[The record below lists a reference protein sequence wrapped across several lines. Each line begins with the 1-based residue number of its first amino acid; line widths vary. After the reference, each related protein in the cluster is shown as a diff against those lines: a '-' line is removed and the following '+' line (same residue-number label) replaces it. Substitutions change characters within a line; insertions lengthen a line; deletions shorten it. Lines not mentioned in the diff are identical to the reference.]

1 MGSLSERLAEIL
13 APRYRVLGEIGA
25 GGMSRVFQAEDAT
38 LDRLVAIKVLR
49 PELATAV
56 GSERFLRE
64 ARALAAVSH
73 PNIVAI
79 HECDSAGGLQYYVM
93 DFVDAPTLRDRLV
106 GTGALPRD
114 EAIRL
119 GADLLSALVAT
130 HASGRVHRD
139 VKPGNIFV
147 CPDRALLTDFGISK
161 ELAGADTTVTAAG
174 SPGTPAYMSPE
185 QLAGGEATVRS
196 DLYSAGMAIYEAFT
210 GRRWASYQPPAQAD
224 WSGVPLR
231 LRSVLSRALDP
242 DPERRWSDADV
253 FLRAFRRAF
262 GRRSVGLRA
271 AVLLFGALS
280 MYLVW
285 QVWPRPL
292 PPAAAD
298 LSVLP
303 CSSPGVDPEV
313 ARYARSYATTQLDAL
328 RDVRVLSERQTLS
341 SWERHRDALERE
353 DWTAWSEALGVD
365 WVTECRIS
373 EANGAWLVTAI
384 LHEGQG
390 SEGPHRQ
397 SVKSGDTIGAGQ
409 ALFHVVLEG
418 MGGAGLTRVSQDE
431 AGVLR
436 AYSADAILS
445 FLEGKRSFRE
455 DALRDAVGLFSQA
468 IALEPDFALA
478 EWYLAEA
485 QRWLAHAAVEVDLEE
500 LHRTGS
506 AKLPVRDS
514 MLLAARIAPYEEK
527 LERLREA
534 AVRFPEEAYPTLLYA
549 DEMYHRGGL
558 WGEPIDSAVAL
569 FAVAVRKDST
579 LAPAVEHLT
588 QALIRLGREEPAAR
602 SLALLDAVSGQPDQH
617 DVDYCSVWGQ
627 AFRERFSDPAE
638 ARAGFADLVSGFGPA
653 GSPEWV
659 ANTLEFLRIGC
670 RWVRYVELPA
680 GQEMLGDRLVSI
692 AREIRSPDDAA
703 NGMLAMGLGRLGQGR
718 IRDGLLAFDT
728 IRAFTDDVDAR
739 LQAAEWRVLPRA
751 LGLEGFS
758 APEAEIGVQALIGV
772 WRDAE
777 ATPDQRRRAAFGIAA
792 HELRSAP
799 GSSGSSWMDSLSR
812 LDQRLEDPPAWD
824 ATAGLNALELG
835 GRGEAEEALRRADA
849 LVHYDSLALERYP
862 FSRAFVY
869 WLRAE
874 WQAAAGDT
882 ISALRTLYWH
892 ENTDL
897 EEGTAPGIAQ
907 AAEID
912 AAFGVHAR
920 SLSVKL
926 ASLLPVDARGAGLP
940 ICDLIRSRAG
950 DALRLWPDP
959 DPALRPLR
967 ARVARELESAER
979 RCAP

>member
-1 MGSLSERLAEIL
+1 MSSLSVRLAETV
-13 APRYRVLGEIGA
+13 APRYRVFGEIGA
-25 GGMSRVFQAEDAT
+25 GGMSRVFQAEDTT

-106 GTGALPRD
+106 EEGALPRD

-119 GADLLSALVAT
+119 GANLLSALVAT

-147 CPDRALLTDFGISK
+147 CSDRALLADFGISK
-161 ELAGADTTVTAAG
+161 EMAEVDTTVTAAG

-185 QLAGGEATVRS
+185 QLAGGEASVRS
-196 DLYSAGMAIYEAFT
+196 DLYSAAMAMYEAFT
-210 GRRWASYQPPAQAD
+210 GRRWVSYQAPAQAD

-231 LRSVLSRALDP
+231 LRSVLSRALHA
-242 DPERRWSDADV
+242 DPERRWSDAEA
-253 FLRAFRRAF
+253 FLRAFRRAT
-262 GRRSVGLRA
+262 GRRSMGLRA
-271 AVLLFGALS
+271 AVLLLGALS

-292 PPAAAD
+292 SPPAAD
-298 LSVLP
+298 LAVLP
-303 CSSPGVDPEV
+303 CSSPGVDPGV

-341 SWERHRDALERE
+341 SWERYRDALQSE
-353 DWTAWSEALGVD
+353 DWPGWSEALGAD

-373 EANGAWLVTAI
+373 EANGAWLVTAF
-384 LHEGQG
+384 LHEGQR

-397 SVKSGDTIGAGQ
+397 IVEPGDTIGVGQ

-418 MGGAGLTRVSQDE
+418 LGGAGLTNVSSDE

-436 AYSADAILS
+436 EYSADAVLS

-455 DALRDAVGLFSQA
+455 DALRDAVALFSQA

-478 EWYLAEA
+478 EWHLSEA

-500 LHRTGS
+500 LHRRGS

-514 MLLAARIAPYEEK
+514 ILLAARIAPYEEK

-534 AVRFPEEAYPTLLYA
+534 AIRFPEEAYPTLLYA

-569 FAVAVRKDST
+569 FEVSVRKDST

-588 QALIRLGREEPAAR
+588 QALIRLGREGPSAR
-602 SLALLDAVSGQPDQH
+602 SLELLRSVSGRPDQH
-617 DVDYCSVWGQ
+617 DVDYCTVWDQ
-627 AFRERFSDPAE
+627 AYRERFSDAAD
-638 ARAGFADLVSGFGPA
+638 ARAGFRVLVSGFGSP
-653 GSPEWV
+653 GSPDWV

-670 RWVRYVELPA
+670 RWVRYVELPES
-680 GQEMLGDRLVSI
+680 QEMLGDRLVSL

-703 NGMLAMGLGRLGQGR
+703 YGMLAIGLGRLGQGR
-718 IRDGLLAFDT
+718 IRDALPAFDT
-728 IRAFTDDVDAR
+728 ITGFTNEVGAR

-751 LGLEGFS
+751 FGLEGFS
-758 APEAEIGVQALIGV
+758 ALEADSGVAALVGV
-772 WRDAE
+772 WMDAS
-777 ATPDQRRRAAFGIAA
+777 AAVDHRRRAAFGIAA
-792 HELRSAP
+792 HELRSSP
-799 GSSGSSWMDSLSR
+799 GTGSSAWMDSLSR
-812 LDQRLEDPPAWD
+812 LDLVPEVRPAWD
-824 ATAGLNALELG
+824 AAALLDAMELG
-835 GRGEAEEALRRADA
+835 GRGEAEEALRRTDA
-849 LVHYDSLALERYP
+849 LVVYDSLALERYP
-862 FSRAFVY
+862 FSRAATY

-882 ISALRTLYWH
+882 VAALRTLYWH

-920 SLSVKL
+920 SRSVEL
-926 ASLLPVDARGAGLP
+926 ASALPADADGAGLP
-940 ICDLIRSRAG
+940 ICDLIRSRG
-950 DALRLWPDP
+950 RDILRLWPDP
-959 DPALRPLR
+959 DSALRPLR
-967 ARVARELESAER
+967 ARVARDLESSER
-979 RCAP
+979 SCAR